1 MRLATAIVS
10 ALLVVTA
17 GTLSTVRDH
26 RDRRNRHHHGDGDE
40 RERRKA
46 AECPQHCR
54 LVARQLAQAQSAFRD
69 LVDESDTRVVHVK
82 VTVAGDNQSLL
93 EEWPYMGAN
102 VAASEWVWAA
112 ENVGRKLLSLP
123 LDADVLSLFTL
134 DSTRARLHVAAEST
148 PARCFVMLSPECR
161 LHAVRVLLVRN
172 VTYREQ
178 RRHRRDLV
186 CHRVIV
192 ATSPTRSRFVYRC
205 CDTALVHAGREECG
219 VYTTYGSH
227 VAGVLTLIDVISVIV
242 TLFSPV
248 IVMRIKLAIKY
259 DTFTKFFRASLKQG
273 ITGQRNYVIRISSR
287 QLVNLADPKPFSLP
301 RFLFRLVFHCY
312 GEGRCCIHW
321 WREWRHQPAACRR
334 DACCGRCWPLYW
346 RFIGVIIIY
355 PSVLY
360 AAVALY
366 APRLQRYTDVVE
378 QARNLADM
386 PPLQLNVNLVGAS
399 LIPAYHPLT
408 SIWMLFSLV
417 SFLYTVL
424 LLSWPNNP
432 LEGCLLRHRE
442 AARKPHDRPGMLY
455 DRMTRGYRS
464 VLQKLA
470 YGEFRTK
477 RHFFHI
483 RWVPWGLRRLVR
495 FVARVLVQVPV
506 IGICAALLAFD
517 ARLFRL
523 RDDAGSDDDEDEDYD
538 KDETE
543 DRLDWRHP
551 SVVVVCKYAATGA
564 IWSGF
569 VLVLLGYC
577 SAVFAMTEFLLNVAF
592 FTVLGAAMHATT
604 VLPLVAFIAAV
615 AYYTNDSLACVNS
628 DHSAILRL
636 IDENSP
642 RISAISDCGEA
653 AFGGGDRSVKILKT
667 HNLGAV
673 KFIDGDNAEY
683 VSKELYYNVC
693 RDLRCGWGES
703 LRRMGARLGI
713 IILFLLFVFLS
724 LSALGSFTGSGV
736 LITAA
741 AIVASLLPKVVDHY
755 VVRSRRPRMRRMWAR
770 VIPEILDRHV
780 RVDRTRCAD
789 DAEEELT
796 TYDVRPIG
804 VLEVALPHVVQQRAL
819 RVWKF
824 PWLVSAE
831 QQTQS
836 REPFVVALGNK
847 LAAAAFL
854 GKVVTHAYSADL
866 EDEAVLRLWCLT
878 VETCIMDGIAAAAGV
893 NGVPIDPL
901 ALFPSDVRHLVSSF
915 GTGETID
922 NVVDAVNVQLYGP
935 YTRGVL
941 VTVGNTSVALCN
953 VNGGILAFNAACHGE
968 HVTDVFGAV
977 LVATDF
983 NTQNLQTVI
992 KYMIDPYNLDSVPV
1006 YSIVPTEGFVFCSPD
1021 ILEAS
1026 PEGAADD

>member
-1 MRLATAIVS
+1 MRLATVIAVVS
-10 ALLVVTA
+10 ALLVTA
-17 GTLSTVRDH
+17 VSLTTVRSH
-26 RDRRNRHHHGDGDE
+26 RDWRSRHRHGADDARQRRR
-40 RERRKA
+40 A
-46 AECPQHCR
+46 LMCPQHCR
-54 LVARQLAQAQSAFRD
+54 LVARQLAHAQSAFRD
-69 LVDESDTRVVHVK
+69 LVDESDTRVVHMK
-82 VTVAGDNQSLL
+82 VSVDNDSLL
-93 EEWPYMGAN
+93 EERPYMGRS
-102 VAASEWVWAA
+102 VAASEWVWAS
-112 ENVGRKLLSLP
+112 ENVGRKLLGLP
-123 LDADVLSLFTL
+123 LDADVLSLYTL
-134 DSTRARLHVAAEST
+134 DSTRARMHVVADSA
-148 PARCFVMLSPECR
+148 PPRCFLMLSPECR
-161 LHAVRVLLVRN
+161 LRAARVLLVRN

-186 CHRVIV
+186 CHRVI
-192 ATSPTRSRFVYRC
+192 AASEAASARAQFVYRC
-205 CDTALVHAGREECG
+205 CDTAAFHGGSEGCR
-219 VYTTYGSH
+219 VYTTYGRH
-227 VAGVLTLIDVISVIV
+227 VAGVLAVIDVIAVIF

-248 IVMRIKLAIKY
+248 IVMRIKLAMKY

-301 RFLFRLVFHCY
+301 RFLFRLIFHCY

-334 DACCGRCWPLYW
+334 DACCGRCWLVYW
-346 RFIGVIIIY
+346 RFISVVIIY

-360 AAVALY
+360 AAAALY
-366 APRLQRYTDVVE
+366 APKLQRYAVVVE
-378 QARNLADM
+378 QSRQLANM
-386 PPLQLNVNLVGAS
+386 PELQLNVNLVGAS
-399 LIPAYHPLT
+399 LLPFYGPIT

-432 LEGCLLRHRE
+432 LEGCLLRHQE
-442 AARKPHDRPGMLY
+442 ATRKPHDRPGMLY

-483 RWVPWGLRRLVR
+483 RWVPWGVRRLVR
-495 FVARVLVQVPV
+495 FVVRLLVQVPV
-506 IGICAALLAFD
+506 ISICAALLAFD

-523 RDDAGSDDDEDEDYD
+523 RDGEDDAEETDRDEAEDSLQWS
-538 KDETE
+538 
-543 DRLDWRHP
+543 RP
-551 SVVVVCKYAATGA
+551 SPVVVCKFAATA
-564 IWSGF
+564 TIWTGF

-577 SAVFAMTEFLLNVAF
+577 SAVFAMSEFVLNVAF
-592 FTVLGAAMHATT
+592 FTLLGSVLHAST
-604 VLPLVAFIAAV
+604 VLPWLAFIAALV
-615 AYYTNDSLACVNS
+615 YYANDALAGVNS

-642 RISAISDCGEA
+642 RISAINDCGEA
-653 AFGGGDRSVKILKT
+653 AFGGGDRAVKILKT

-693 RDLRCGWGES
+693 RDLRCGWSES
-703 LRRMGARLGI
+703 LRRVSGRLAI
-713 IILFLLFVFLS
+713 TVLFLLFVFLS
-724 LSALGSFTGSGV
+724 LSALGSFTGSGL

-741 AIVASLLPKVVDHY
+741 AIAASLLPKAVDHY
-755 VVRSRRPRMRRMWAR
+755 VGRARRPRVRKRWAR

-796 TYDVRPIG
+796 TYDVRPVG
-804 VLEVALPHVVQQRAL
+804 VLEVSLPRVVQQRAL

-824 PWLVSAE
+824 PWLVSVE

-866 EDEAVLRLWCLT
+866 DDEVVLRQWCLM
-878 VETCIMDGIAAAAGV
+878 VETCIMDGSAAAAGV

-915 GTGETID
+915 NTGDTID

-935 YTRGVL
+935 YTKGVL

-953 VNGGILAFNAACHGE
+953 LNGSILAFNAACHGD

-983 NTQNLQTVI
+983 NTQNLQTVM
-992 KYMIDPYNLDSVPV
+992 KYMIDPYNPDSVPV

-1026 PEGAADD
+1026 PEGGEAEADD

>member
-1 MRLATAIVS
+1 MRLATVIAVVS
-10 ALLVVTA
+10 TLLV
-17 GTLSTVRDH
+17 TVGSLITGRGH
-26 RDRRNRHHHGDGDE
+26 RDWRSRHHHGDDDA
-40 RERRKA
+40 RQRRHA
-46 AECPQHCR
+46 LECPQNCR
-54 LVARQLAQAQSAFRD
+54 LVARRLAHAQSAFRD
-69 LVDESDTRVVHVK
+69 LVDESDTRVVHMK
-82 VTVAGDNQSLL
+82 VSVDNDTLL
-93 EEWPYMGAN
+93 EERPYMGRS
-102 VAASEWVWAA
+102 VAASEWVWAS

-123 LDADVLSLFTL
+123 LDADVLSLYTL
-134 DSTRARLHVAAEST
+134 DSTRARVHVVAESV
-148 PARCFVMLSPECR
+148 PPRCLLALSPECR
-161 LHAVRVLLVRN
+161 LRAARVLLVRN

-186 CHRVIV
+186 CHRVIA
-192 ATSPTRSRFVYRC
+192 ATSASRAQFVYRC
-205 CDTALVHAGREECG
+205 CDTASFHGGRDDCR
-219 VYTTYGSH
+219 VYTTYGRH
-227 VAGVLTLIDVISVIV
+227 VASVLAVIDVIAVV
-242 TLFSPV
+242 FTLFSPV
-248 IVMRIKLAIKY
+248 VVMRIKLAMKY

-334 DACCGRCWPLYW
+334 GAYCGRCWLVYW
-346 RFIGVIIIY
+346 RFISVVIIY

-360 AAVALY
+360 AAAALY
-366 APRLQRYTDVVE
+366 APRLQRYADVVE
-378 QARNLADM
+378 QARHLADT

-399 LIPAYHPLT
+399 LLPILDPLT

-432 LEGCLLRHRE
+432 LEGCLLRHQE

-483 RWVPWGLRRLVR
+483 RWVPWGVRRLIR
-495 FVARVLVQVPV
+495 FVARLLVQVPV
-506 IGICAALLAFD
+506 ISICAALLAFD

-523 RDDAGSDDDEDEDYD
+523 RDGDDDEDTDH
-538 KDETE
+538 DEAE
-543 DRLDWRHP
+543 DRLEWGRP
-551 SVVVVCKYAATGA
+551 SAAVVCKYAATA
-564 IWSGF
+564 TIWTGF

-577 SAVFAMTEFLLNVAF
+577 SAVFAMSEFLLNVAF
-592 FTVLGAAMHATT
+592 FTLLGSVLHASTF
-604 VLPLVAFIAAV
+604 LPWLAFAAAV
-615 AYYTNDSLACVNS
+615 VYYVNDALAAINS

-653 AFGGGDRSVKILKT
+653 AFGGGDRAVKILKT

-693 RDLRCGWGES
+693 RDLRCGWSES
-703 LRRMGARLGI
+703 LRRIGVRLAI
-713 IILFLLFVFLS
+713 TVLFLLFVFLS
-724 LSALGSFTGSGV
+724 LSALGSFAGSGL
-736 LITAA
+736 LIAA
-741 AIVASLLPKVVDHY
+741 AAVAASLLPKVVDRY
-755 VVRSRRPRMRRMWAR
+755 VARARRPRVRRRWAR

-796 TYDVRPIG
+796 TYDVRPVG
-804 VLEVALPHVVQQRAL
+804 VLEVALPRVVQQRAL
-819 RVWKF
+819 RIRKF

-836 REPFVVALGNK
+836 REPFVVALANK

-866 EDEAVLRLWCLT
+866 DDEAVLRQWCLM
-878 VETCIMDGIAAAAGV
+878 VETCIMDGSVAAAGV
-893 NGVPIDPL
+893 NGVPIEPL

-915 GTGETID
+915 NTGDTID

-935 YTRGVL
+935 YTKGVL

-953 VNGGILAFNAACHGE
+953 LNGSILAFNAACHGD

-983 NTQNLQTVI
+983 NTQNLQTVM
-992 KYMIDPYNLDSVPV
+992 KYMIDPYNPDSVPV

-1026 PEGAADD
+1026 PEAEGEGDG